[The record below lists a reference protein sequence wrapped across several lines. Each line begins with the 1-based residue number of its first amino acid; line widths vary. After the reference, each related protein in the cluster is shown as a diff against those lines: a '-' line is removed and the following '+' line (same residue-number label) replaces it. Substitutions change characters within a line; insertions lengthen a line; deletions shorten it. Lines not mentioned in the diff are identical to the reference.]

1 MMSRPWRPLLLAAA
15 LCALP
20 APVPAAPGDGATG
33 ATKLKLPDPKQ
44 GDPKL
49 AFERYTLPNGLEV
62 ILAPDRRVPIVAV
75 NLWYHVGSGHEV
87 YGRSGFAHLFEHMVF
102 QGSRNVGSDRHFEV
116 LRKIGGD
123 SINGT
128 TNPDRTN
135 YFEVVPSNQLET
147 ALWLESDRMGYL
159 LDPATFTAKSLA
171 NQIDVVRNERRQNYD
186 NQPYG
191 KALFA
196 QYAALFP
203 EGHPYRYLTIGKHED
218 LTAAS
223 LDDVKAFFR
232 TWYVP
237 ANATLALV
245 GDLDPPAARKLVE
258 RWFGS
263 FPKSARPR
271 PVAVPAPAIRSAEVT
286 ITNDDFAKLRRITF
300 AWHSPANFAEGD
312 AELDVAANALSQEGP
327 GRLYRALVYDRPLAQ
342 SVTASQNGASFS
354 GTFTVSVTLRS
365 EGGLDEVKR
374 IVAEEVAR
382 LGREPLPAQNIARVV
397 AGGEARAI
405 RQLESVLGRAN
416 VLQAYN
422 HYLGDPDR
430 LTWDLDRYRTTTAEK
445 IRATAARY
453 LLPDRVVTVIT
464 IPTGA
469 AAGGKP

>member
-1 MMSRPWRPLLLAAA
+1 MISSRPWRAVLLAAA

-20 APVPAAPGDGATG
+20 ASVPAAPA
-33 ATKLKLPDPKQ
+33 

-102 QGSRNVGSDRHFEV
+102 QGSKNVGGDQHFAV
-116 LRKIGGD
+116 LKKIGGD
-123 SINGT
+123 SVNGT

-135 YFEVVPSNQLET
+135 YFEVVPSNQLEA

-159 LDPATFTAKSLA
+159 LDPGTFTKKSLD

-186 NQPYG
+186 NVPYG

-196 QYAALFP
+196 QFAALYP

-218 LTAAS
+218 LVAAS
-223 LDDVKAFFR
+223 LDDVKAFFK

-237 ANATLALV
+237 ANATLTLV
-245 GDLDPPAARKLVE
+245 GDFEGPAAKKLIE

-263 FPKSARPR
+263 FPKSAKPK
-271 PVAVPAPAIRSAEVT
+271 PVAVPAPAIRSSEVT
-286 ITNDDFAKLRRITF
+286 ITSDDFAKLRRITYS
-300 AWHSPANFAEGD
+300 WHSPANFAEGD
-312 AELDVAANALSQEGP
+312 AELDVVANALSQEGP
-327 GRLYRALVYDRPLAQ
+327 GRLYKALVYDRPLAQ
-342 SVTASQNGASFS
+342 SVSAFQNGMSFS
-354 GTFTVSVTLRS
+354 GIFTISVTLRS
-365 EGGLDEVKR
+365 EANLDEVKR

-382 LGREPLPAQNIARVV
+382 LAKEPLPDKNIARVV
-397 AGGEARAI
+397 ANNEALAI
-405 RQLESVLGRAN
+405 RRLEAVLGRAN
-416 VLQAYN
+416 VLQSYN

-445 IRATAARY
+445 IRATAAKY
-453 LLPDRVVTVIT
+453 LTPDRVVTIIT

-469 AAGGKP
+469 TAPATGGKK